1 MVRFITLVLNSIL
14 ICLSKYLDFVF
25 LVDSRSHIARLCSFA
40 SYTRF
45 LSVDCWRN
53 IVAIIWS
60 SFNFE
65 LFLYFWVCFQVHV
78 FFSFPSVIIVVF
90 DILFVTQHAFSIS
103 SKKLI
108 VSIDES
114 SACFGRFKLSAY
126 YGRFVPLRLGS

>member
-1 MVRFITLVLNSIL
+1 MVCFITLVLNSIL

-60 SFNFE
+60 SFNFG

-78 FFSFPSVIIVVF
+78 FFSFPSVIILVF

-103 SKKLI
+103 SEKLI

>member
-1 MVRFITLVLNSIL
+1 MIRFITLVLNSIL

-60 SFNFE
+60 SFNFG

-108 VSIDES
+108 VSIEKVLLVLV
-114 SACFGRFKLSAY
+114 GLSY
-126 YGRFVPLRLGS
+126 QHIMVGLFH